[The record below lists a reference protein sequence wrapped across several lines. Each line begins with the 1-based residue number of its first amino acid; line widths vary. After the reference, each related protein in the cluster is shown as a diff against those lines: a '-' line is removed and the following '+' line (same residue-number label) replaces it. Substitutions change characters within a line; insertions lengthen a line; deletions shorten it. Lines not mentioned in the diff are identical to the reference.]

1 MQWFDLQ
8 SIELFVMNICSANGS
23 TLYVL
28 CVLHAVSASSKKKR
42 ETEIRSSILEQEWL
56 ASPN

>member
-8 SIELFVMNICSANGS
+8 LIELFVMNIYSANGS

-28 CVLHAVSASSKKKR
+28 CVLHSVSASLKKKR

-56 ASPN
+56 AFPN